1 MNLLLKSMI
10 NYALIV
16 LIFSLSET
24 TALHAN
30 SIKFKNANEL
40 FDSKNYTEAIQN
52 YNDLSTNGVSVNLL
66 FNLGNSYY
74 KAGEVGKALSSYQKA
89 LKLAPRNPDLIK
101 NFNFVRKQVPTPPIP
116 ITLSQKLIRKLS
128 IDEWIFITAFLSS
141 LFFILMGIKQFY
153 PSHIK
158 NRFWM
163 KISGAIAFIFLL
175 FSLYSLSDYY
185 DDKRAFVTKDIVVH
199 TGPVEQSPESFMA
212 KDGMELFVLGHN
224 GNFINVK
231 SSFGTVGWIDT
242 DAVAFTLP

>member
-10 NYALIV
+10 NYALIA

-24 TALHAN
+24 ISLHAN
-30 SIKFKNANEL
+30 LIKFQNANEL
-40 FDSKNYTEAIQN
+40 FDSKNYTEAIQT

-74 KAGEVGKALSSYQKA
+74 KVGEVGKALSSYQKA
-89 LKLAPRNPDLIK
+89 LKLAPRNSDLIK
-101 NFNFVRKQVPTPPIP
+101 NFNFVQKQVQSPPIP
-116 ITLSQKLIRKLS
+116 ITFSQKFIRKLS

-153 PSHIK
+153 PYHIK
-158 NRFWM
+158 NRFWL

-185 DDKRAFVTKDIVVH
+185 DDKRVFVTKDIVVH
-199 TGPVEQSPESFMA
+199 TGPVEQSPESFRA

-224 GNFINVK
+224 GDFINVK
-231 SSFGTVGWIDT
+231 SSFGTVGWIHT
-242 DAVAFTLP
+242 NAVAFTLP